1 MLWEKIAE
9 QISEKNWTV
18 YKLCLKA
25 GVGTAGIYR
34 LRDGEVKDLHFET
47 VKKIADA
54 LEVSLDEFRQEVKS
68 GAKNDIKNTE
78 NVEKLAAE

>member
-1 MLWEKIAE
+1 MLWKKIAE
-9 QISEKNWTV
+9 QISKKNWTV

-47 VKKIADA
+47 VRKIADA
-54 LEVSLDEFRQEVKS
+54 LEVSLDEFR
-68 GAKNDIKNTE
+68 
-78 NVEKLAAE
+78 